1 MYCGGEWNKGPAL
14 IAGSSPLFHG
24 TCQTTPKISILTR
37 AAAVDKGMA
46 THGHVLCAKD
56 ACSTCSMKLMP
67 WKCME
72 TGRPD
77 IYDLQYILEV
87 IMNYNTLMYVCIIFM
102 L

>member
-46 THGHVLCAKD
+46 GSCVVCEGCVQYMQYETDALEMHGD
-56 ACSTCSMKLMP
+56 
-67 WKCME
+67 
-72 TGRPD
+72 RPD

-87 IMNYNTLMYVCIIFM
+87 IMNYI
-102 L
+102 